1 MYRRTYEWDDKNQ
14 LIKSQDDNVTVCYT
28 YGSDGQRASKYTEN
42 SETLYTNDFWVFHVS
57 GSVRNGAGI
66 INKNIYLG
74 KMRVVTKVKE
84 AFDAMEITERQC
96 QYFYHSDHLGSAQLV
111 TDNKGNEYQ
120 RIEYTP
126 YGETWIDLKATQND
140 LVKLNYKF
148 TAKELDEETGLYY
161 YGARYLNP
169 KYSMW
174 ISCDPAMNTGEYF
187 PVAPTSED
195 ARSHNQNLPG
205 LGGVFNTVNLNLYH
219 YAANNPIKYTD
230 PDGRDVAYIAT
241 EWIAMFGADVRFGT
255 IGSTWL
261 SGKAFVTFTNTK
273 TGESFTHTY
282 DIRCYDSTGLNTYI
296 GGSAGVTMYLK
307 VFDDDN
313 VSRDAVIDSYTGIF
327 ASISVPSSLNIVGS
341 MFSSVY
347 PNLSFYGVSISNTLV
362 VGVDKDT
369 GFFSQSEMP
378 WVGIN
383 YSLSFNLVDLAFN
396 FCHVQNPIPSWGI
409 QYSVYKSSEEKW
421 DFDKYNYIFNRASFY
436 SCNNFPLPQIT
447 QKAIELLNAQ

>member
-42 SETLYTNDFWVFHVS
+42 SETLYTNNFWVFHVS

-111 TDNKGNEYQ
+111 TDNNGNEYQ

-161 YGARYLNP
+161 YGARYLDP

-174 ISCDPAMNTGEYF
+174 ISTDPAMNTGEYF

-230 PDGRDVAYIAT
+230 PDGRETLSKRTTFQIKFDLSFSQLEDLAICWQDQYEKGDPIKQIFSAFGIIGDVSTGTQIALESIGKT
-241 EWIAMFGADVRFGT
+241 LST
-255 IGSTWL
+255 IG
-261 SGKAFVTFTNTK
+261 KAAFKTLDTAVFFV
-273 TGESFTHTY
+273 
-282 DIRCYDSTGLNTYI
+282 GLMELL
-296 GGSAGVTMYLK
+296 VP
-307 VFDDDN
+307 DN
-313 VSRDAVIDSYTGIF
+313 VNAPRDAVH
-327 ASISVPSSLNIVGS
+327 
-341 MFSSVY
+341 
-347 PNLSFYGVSISNTLV
+347 SFYFSLLKKKKDGNFEILKITSTVTTTEERSIVNHHDYLIATTTKTKV
-362 VGVDKDT
+362 VL
-369 GFFSQSEMP
+369 E
-378 WVGIN
+378 
-383 YSLSFNLVDLAFN
+383 AE
-396 FCHVQNPIPSWGI
+396 
-409 QYSVYKSSEEKW
+409 VY
-421 DFDKYNYIFNRASFY
+421 DKYRDETIIIRKEYTLT
-436 SCNNFPLPQIT
+436 SCEM
-447 QKAIELLNAQ
+447 EL